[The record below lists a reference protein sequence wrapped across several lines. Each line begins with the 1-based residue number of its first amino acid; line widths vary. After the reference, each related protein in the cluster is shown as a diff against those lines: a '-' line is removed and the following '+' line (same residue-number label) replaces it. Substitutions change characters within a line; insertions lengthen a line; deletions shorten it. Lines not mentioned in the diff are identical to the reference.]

1 MDVRKLGYIATGIAA
16 LGLAGLIA
24 KMVFSTSRIEG
35 KVIEGRV
42 VSERLLEQPNFGFIY
57 RVEIRDSNCNV
68 RPFVVVGEKQVLRS
82 LEDRIDIGDEVSIID
97 KGHIYSLS
105 LDRVIPTSL
114 ITKKAEKDGVVLSN
128 EMVIPYCKVRDI
140 LPFDFG
146 NIYVID
152 PGLGSQYYFQIFDE
166 GDRKPYFYQEITLKN
181 EKRKTMEG
189 PTKIAKCFELEYKY
203 VGKSFPIWETIVFR
217 VPNQY
222 GEVLRKLCT
231 AEEKKQQIPD
241 R

>member
-68 RPFVVVGEKQVLRS
+68 RPFVVVGEKQVL
-82 LEDRIDIGDEVSIID
+82 I
-97 KGHIYSLS
+97 S
-105 LDRVIPTSL
+105 LDRVIPPSL

-222 GEVLRKLCT
+222 GDVLRKLCT